1 MSPIDRLIQR
11 LGVPISDT
19 RLLRCA
25 LVHRSFINE
34 HPEREPD
41 LESNERLEFLGD
53 SVVNMI
59 AAALL
64 YERFPEHSEGELTV
78 LRTELVKTEALAEL
92 ARRFELG
99 RYVRLGR
106 GEESSGGRNR
116 DSLLADLF
124 EAVVAAIYLD
134 GGFQAAKSWLEPLF
148 AERLDR
154 IAVEGRRLDY
164 KSALQV
170 RIQAERNVTPR
181 YRTIEVAGPEHRREF
196 TVEVLVDNERLGV
209 GSGHSK
215 QAAAQAAAQEALE
228 RLDRARG

>member
-1 MSPIDRLIQR
+1 MTPL
-11 LGVPISDT
+11 PISP
-19 RLLRCA
+19 A
-25 LVHRSFINE
+25 
-34 HPEREPD
+34 PEEIRI
-41 LESNERLEFLGD
+41 ESL
-53 SVVNMI
+53 SVDAHGIVI
-59 AAALL
+59 HA
-64 YERFPEHSEGELTV
+64 R
-78 LRTELVKTEALAEL
+78 
-92 ARRFELG
+92 ARRERIPCPECG
-99 RYVRLGR
+99 RPATRVHSRYDRT
-106 GEESSGGRNR
+106 
-116 DSLLADLF
+116 LADLPWHDT
-124 EAVVAAIYLD
+124 AVRLRVQTRRFFCD
-134 GGFQAAKSWLEPLF
+134 EPDCERRIF